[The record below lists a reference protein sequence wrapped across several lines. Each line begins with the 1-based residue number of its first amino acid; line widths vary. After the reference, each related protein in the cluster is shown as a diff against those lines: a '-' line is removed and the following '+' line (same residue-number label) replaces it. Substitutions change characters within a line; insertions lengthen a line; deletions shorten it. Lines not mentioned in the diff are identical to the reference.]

1 MKLEH
6 CAETRIIKVTGALI
20 RDGRPVP
27 TPTPRTDHCILPAHA
42 GGHIWD
48 SEARR

>member
-6 CAETRIIKVTGALI
+6 CAETRTIAVAGVAYIEMQPIPISVRK
-20 RDGRPVP
+20 
-27 TPTPRTDHCILPAHA
+27 TDHCILPVHA

-48 SEARR
+48 SEAHR